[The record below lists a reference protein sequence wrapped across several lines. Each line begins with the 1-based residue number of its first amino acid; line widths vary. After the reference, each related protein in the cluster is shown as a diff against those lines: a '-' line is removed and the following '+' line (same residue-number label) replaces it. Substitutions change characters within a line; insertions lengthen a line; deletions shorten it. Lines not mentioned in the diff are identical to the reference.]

1 MELRGIMNISK
12 ETVRKI
18 IIFILTI
25 IGIATTIK
33 LAVIYYNAN
42 FNPYALASF
51 CSINDFI
58 DCDGIAK
65 TTESQFFG
73 IPLAY
78 WGLFLYSF
86 ILLMLFAGKLKNFRL
101 LKFLEVF
108 KNSLS
113 YISMLGLIAFI
124 ISMSLLCIS
133 LFEIKKICVLCAFTY
148 ILNLLISIVATDF
161 KNKGWVGEFKTC
173 VADFFDAVKN
183 KAYLIAFIC
192 VMLAAGGFLV
202 WTGTSYKFA
211 PQVKR
216 QKQFKEF
223 FASKHNQ
230 YAVSGNV
237 LGEKDAPL
245 KVHVYTDYMCP
256 ICSVYNIMIHKL
268 AKELKG
274 IEIIHHDLPLDMECN
289 KYLIRP
295 FHFGSCR
302 MARYAQAA
310 ELQGKFWDVNSLFF
324 EKKPQSDE
332 EIKAIADELGLNFDE
347 LKKAAESKAVNESIL
362 KSIDS
367 AYSQKIDATPAMKVD
382 DEVVIG
388 LKSYDDLKA
397 ILIKHGA
404 KKK

>member
-1 MELRGIMNISK
+1 METMNISK
-12 ETVRKI
+12 EAAKKI
-18 IIFILTI
+18 SIFIIAL
-25 IGIATTIK
+25 IGFITTIK
-33 LAVIYYNAN
+33 LAVIYYDAN

-78 WGLFLYSF
+78 WGMFLYSF
-86 ILLMLFAGKLKNFRL
+86 IFLMLIADKLKNFRL
-101 LKFLEVF
+101 LKFMEVF
-108 KNSLS
+108 KRPLD
-113 YISMLGLIAFI
+113 YISMLGLISFI
-124 ISMSLLCIS
+124 ISMILLCVS
-133 LFEIKKICVLCAFTY
+133 LFEIKKLCVLCAFTY
-148 ILNLLISIVATDF
+148 ILNLLISIIATDF
-161 KNKGWVGEFKTC
+161 KNGGWVQAFKNS
-173 VADFFDAVKN
+173 VADFLDAVKVR
-183 KAYLIAFIC
+183 AYLIAFIC
-192 VMLAAGGFLV
+192 VMVAAGGFLF

-237 LGEKDAPL
+237 LGDKDAKL
-245 KVHVYTDYMCP
+245 KVYVYTDYMCP
-256 ICSVYNIMIHKL
+256 ICPVYNKMIHKL

-274 IEIIHHDLPLDMECN
+274 FEVIHRDLPLDMECN

-295 FHFGSCR
+295 FHNGSCR
-302 MARYAQAA
+302 MAKYAAAA
-310 ELQGKFWDVNSLFF
+310 EAQGKFWDVNSLFF
-324 EKKPQSDE
+324 EKKPQSE
-332 EIKAIADELGLNFDE
+332 QEIKAIAEELGLNFDE
-347 LKKAAESKAVNESIL
+347 MKKYAESKEVNDNLL
-362 KSIDS
+362 KGIDNS
-367 AYSQKIDATPAMKVD
+367 YAKKIDATPSMLIE

-388 LKSYDDLKA
+388 LKPYDDLKA

-404 KKK
+404 KKR